1 MSGNEIALYRS
12 RLPGNIHVESTTLV
26 RHHTNNGPLP
36 LIETTSPAFLELASS
51 PSNRPHEQI
60 TLADEYSVQ
69 TSVEPSRA
77 TSPAASSVIAL
88 GSPSQRRPP
97 VSPESLPS
105 LPKYPGAWDSLSSS
119 SPENRKA
126 NSAYFTAAWGSPYAT
141 PSPRRLSWTLSNQP
155 SLNLPSRDNSPS
167 RGRGYTSVRGPGSFR
182 TTSTSSQ
189 VPRPLHGSIGR
200 SSVRDFS
207 GIQANSSFKQFTEDW
222 IDRYLSGQ
230 PRTERTNW
238 LSDDEGSEAPSFFTA
253 RNNFGDDPTEGW
265 LGLDEPNEED
275 LLRTPTAS
283 NSLSVRSRKG
293 LGKQLS
299 RTRQK
304 HLSTFSTATLRQED
318 VWGFAFGDEHP
329 STAMSV
335 IADTP
340 LPPAEHDSTIESPVE
355 KPLPLPPAE
364 NATPADS
371 NESNESIK
379 ADSTPRPPLVSQSS
393 SQRGRKKVAWRG
405 KTCLIA
411 VPTDDKRGSE
421 ESGYQLL
428 TKADV
433 EKRLQRWQ
441 DEGYHVDG
449 FDVFAPEQESF
460 SSQTGG
466 FSRLPFP
473 DETESHQDQA
483 SRNFSVRFPN
493 LGEWDAY
500 VQHLQEEKLR
510 ALGVFLD
517 DDPPAS
523 ESPAASMGAMTQ
535 MGIFPGHIT
544 SPPIPTSSAASN
556 PMFGS
561 HTFSPHFNQSTNPST
576 HAESL
581 ASPPPQFGGQH
592 SFYGMDANFVPGLP
606 YPYQPTPPVAG
617 TLTPQSLFNARQA
630 SFAGPGMPNLNS
642 IFSHVSPLNAD
653 DMFNQSSNGQR
664 DRTDS
669 IRDTSYQDSSN
680 KRQVRESRAATLILD
695 ESQLETEHF
704 QTSNVEIA
712 HPTPRGHSH
721 NLSETLQKGLDRYSQ
736 ADYHLEHSIQRQL
749 EDNESGLQNSRWAI
763 GADDVQPSP
772 AHAQFSVPDSFST
785 GHHRLFGEQQQQ
797 PMDIIQDADEIDTNP
812 SLAAS
817 PREPKLDMSHHPWHS
832 AKPSSGSFAAG
843 HKSKASLSGLN
854 VEAQEFNPT
863 GSFSTNAF
871 AFQGATPFQSNGFG
885 NGSMFSPTSSVFK
898 PSGSIG
904 SFNVA
909 APSFTPSSNDFNASS
924 ASFVPSASKGFTF
937 STASFN
943 ADAPAFNPGASV
955 TSNASDAPSHLKGS
969 IFGDIDFNQIS
980 KPSKSSKA
988 IPIVRPDDDHEEDQP
1003 IERGVPGTPPRQK
1016 RARRGAGEEDKD
1028 VEFAPLAEAAQ
1039 AQATA
1044 TASQTHKSAEGKENE
1059 VPEQDVLEVPVKS
1072 DSPDTKRRFVEDEAV
1087 AVEDTVEDFQE
1098 EKATPPVDT
1107 EPFPTVSDLNE
1118 VTSTAEPVVD
1128 ESTPKESKEEDIA
1141 PPASETAPEPV
1152 TEQPKA
1158 EIPKREPRKSIFSAF
1173 RSFTFR
1179 PSISEFVPIKS
1190 PSNEAKSPGPEP
1202 SPSPEPVKV
1211 QPEKPK
1217 TGLFASRYAVEEEEL
1232 NVTELA
1238 PINKQP
1244 EIAKG
1249 NDEITANG
1257 HDSPDEA
1264 ELNAIM
1270 DQLNGDDSDV
1280 GVERLS
1286 TPLPPQMTI
1295 ETPGGRSM
1303 EQTQLPHII
1312 RSDAPSPSPA
1322 RNFNQL
1328 LRGTPKIGSDLDV
1341 TQSHHSFPQQGFA
1354 SGAQSPV
1361 RQLLSTN
1368 EHISDWDDVISSG
1381 EDDKLVQRSK
1391 FFDRHVNALV
1401 SEVLA
1406 ERLGPL
1412 EQALSI
1418 IQNSVVS
1425 LHSQSAGRQSLTGR
1439 QADVEHS
1446 DADDED
1452 DEVNI
1457 PRSISPMSK
1466 RDRKLEKM
1474 KGAVLEALTAHG
1486 LGRQEVPPASAN
1498 FNVIQETLAELKA
1511 LTQQRQQPELPDI
1524 KGLVQEA
1531 LAVHA
1536 QANARK
1542 TPLSEAEEIGAESLK
1557 LQLDGVKS
1565 MLRMADER
1573 TEQEIKARRDAQE
1586 ALTEVQKMLGHA
1598 EGEVARYRQAAEKA
1612 EATVR
1617 ELKEERIPQLEK
1629 AQTRCD
1635 ALEKQQESWEMTLSE
1650 LSAKNIALEGTLDEY
1665 RLSHDFWKKKV
1676 AATEEE
1682 NKDLRSNITHL
1693 TARIEDSMRARQSLR
1708 GKFDKLQ
1715 DDMAN
1720 VTKDVT
1726 RDQANSR
1733 RKEEELTAKYES
1745 LRAAYDREVKLRE
1758 KLEIDIG
1765 ELEKSERE
1773 TAKLKFIFAQSQ
1785 QENHRL
1791 EELVASLRQESQEHQ
1806 NAASRFEREFNEARE
1821 SSRMEIQRTRTS
1833 MEADLDAANNQVNYI
1848 RAGLEAEISRLES
1861 QVENVR
1867 MDADT
1872 MKERYELLLEEA
1884 RENKA
1889 SAMAELAAA
1898 KDMAMEEQRKTHD
1911 RVLNDLRERHARA
1924 LHNASEDRQ
1933 RIEFHMNEKLD
1944 LSNEKVAHLQDRVAH
1959 LEEKLEIA
1967 KSAARAAAQ
1976 AAQAKGVVVPPP
1988 VQHHSSPSLSYSKDS
2003 SAPEKISP
2011 QALRESILVLQDQL
2025 QQRESRIEEL
2035 EQELSEVDK
2044 EAPNKIKE
2052 KDTEISWLRELLGV
2066 RVDDL
2071 QDIINNL
2078 SQPSFDQ
2085 NTVRDAAIRLR
2096 ANLQM
2101 QQQEK
2106 ERAMSGQA
2114 FPSLADIAASPRSLP
2129 LAAAAAWGNWRK
2141 GRESFTSESG
2151 ASQTPS
2157 KSTNAGGF
2165 LSGLLTPPSSNVR
2178 YTPKNMSAPP
2188 GPARLAGRRTASES
2202 RPLRGYNQPRSL
2214 SARQMD
2220 KLPVVHQEPI
2230 EPPTTPPLLRRSSYD
2245 HDAEQNSYDGSAL
2258 MDDVDSMIA
2267 ADSPEGARDDG
2278 LFARDE

>member
-1 MSGNEIALYRS
+1 MVLQ
-12 RLPGNIHVESTTLV
+12 
-26 RHHTNNGPLP
+26 
-36 LIETTSPAFLELASS
+36 TTSPAFLELASS
-51 PSNRPHEQI
+51 PSNRPHEQT
-60 TLADEYSVQ
+60 TLADGYSVQ

-77 TSPAASSVIAL
+77 TSPAASSVVAL
-88 GSPSQRRPP
+88 GSPSQRRQPA
-97 VSPESLPS
+97 SPESLPS

-155 SLNLPSRDNSPS
+155 SLNLPSRENSPS
-167 RGRGYTSVRGPGSFR
+167 RGRGYTSIRGPGSFR

-189 VPRPLHGSIGR
+189 VLRPIGSIGR
-200 SSVRDFS
+200 SSARDFS
-207 GIQANSSFKQFTEDW
+207 GTQGGSSFQQFTEDW

-275 LLRTPTAS
+275 LLRTPTAV

-299 RTRQK
+299 RSRQK

-329 STAMSV
+329 STAMSD

-340 LPPAEHDSTIESPVE
+340 LPSTEHDSTTESSTE
-355 KPLPLPPAE
+355 KPLPLPPSE
-364 NATPADS
+364 NATPIE
-371 NESNESIK
+371 NTESIK
-379 ADSTPRPPLVSQSS
+379 AEATPRPQLASQGS

-428 TKADV
+428 TKVDV
-433 EKRLQRWQ
+433 EKRLQRWL

-449 FDVFAPEQESF
+449 FDVFAPEQDSF

-466 FSRLPFP
+466 FSRLPYP
-473 DETESHQDQA
+473 DESESLQDKV
-483 SRNFSVRFPN
+483 SGNFGVRFPN

-517 DDPPAS
+517 DDPPAL
-523 ESPAASMGAMTQ
+523 ESPAASLGAMTQ

-630 SFAGPGMPNLNS
+630 SFAGTGPGGMPNLNS
-642 IFSHVSPLNAD
+642 IFSPVSPLNAD
-653 DMFNQSSNGQR
+653 EMFNQSSNGHR

-669 IRDTSYQDSSN
+669 IRDSSYQDPSSN

-704 QTSNVEIA
+704 QASNVEIA

-749 EDNESGLQNSRWAI
+749 EENEGDLQNSRWAI
-763 GADDVQPSP
+763 GEDDVQPSP

-797 PMDIIQDADEIDTNP
+797 PMDMIQDADEIDTNP
-812 SLAAS
+812 SLTAS

-832 AKPSSGSFAAG
+832 AKPSSGSFAAR

-863 GSFSTNAF
+863 GSFSTNVF
-871 AFQGATPFQSNGFG
+871 ASQGGASFQSNGY
-885 NGSMFSPTSSVFK
+885 GSGSIFSPTSSVFQ
-898 PSGSIG
+898 PGSSIG
-904 SFNVA
+904 GFNVG

-924 ASFVPSASKGFTF
+924 NSFVPSASKGFTF

-943 ADAPAFNPGASV
+943 ADAPTFNPGASV

-969 IFGDIDFNQIS
+969 IFGDIDFNQMN
-980 KPSKSSKA
+980 KPNKSSKA
-988 IPIVRPDDDHEEDQP
+988 IPIVRPDDDHEEVVM
-1003 IERGVPGTPPRQK
+1003 ERGAPGTPPRQK
-1016 RARRGAGEEDKD
+1016 RARRGADEEDED
-1028 VEFAPLAEAAQ
+1028 VDFAGLMPLAEATQ
-1039 AQATA
+1039 TQATA
-1044 TASQTHKSAEGKENE
+1044 VANQTYKSAEGKENE
-1059 VPEQDVLEVPVKS
+1059 VPEQDVLEVPVKPE
-1072 DSPDTKRRFVEDEAV
+1072 SPDTKRRFVEDDAV
-1087 AVEDTVEDFQE
+1087 AVEYTVETVKDIQE
-1098 EKATPPVDT
+1098 EKVIPPVDT
-1107 EPFPTVSDLNE
+1107 EPFPAVSDFNE
-1118 VTSTAEPVVD
+1118 VPDPADSVID
-1128 ESTPKESKEEDIA
+1128 KSTPTESKEEEIA
-1141 PPASETAPEPV
+1141 TPVSEAAPDPIA
-1152 TEQPKA
+1152 EQPNA
-1158 EIPKREPRKSIFSAF
+1158 EISKREPRKSIFSAF
-1173 RSFTFR
+1173 ARSFAFR
-1179 PSISEFVPIKS
+1179 PSISEYVPIKS
-1190 PSNEAKSPGPEP
+1190 PSNEAKSPSSEATPI
-1202 SPSPEPVKV
+1202 PEPVKA

-1238 PINKQP
+1238 PINSQP
-1244 EIAKG
+1244 EIANE
-1249 NDEITANG
+1249 NDEVAVNG
-1257 HDSPDEA
+1257 HDSPDED
-1264 ELNAIM
+1264 ELNAVM

-1295 ETPGGRSM
+1295 ETPVLRST

-1328 LRGTPKIGSDLDV
+1328 LRGTSKIGSDLDV
-1341 TQSHHSFPQQGFA
+1341 TQSHHSFPQRGFA

-1381 EDDKLVQRSK
+1381 EDEKLVQRSK

-1425 LHSQSAGRQSLTGR
+1425 LHSQSAGRQLLNGR

-1457 PRSISPMSK
+1457 PRSISPLSK

-1498 FNVIQETLAELKA
+1498 FNIIQETLAELKA
-1511 LTQQRQQPELPDI
+1511 LTQQRQQPDI
-1524 KGLVQEA
+1524 KTLVQEA

-1565 MLRMADER
+1565 MLRTADER
-1573 TEQEIKARRDAQE
+1573 TEQEIKARRDVQE

-1598 EGEVARYRQAAEKA
+1598 EGEVARYRQAAEQA
-1612 EATVR
+1612 EAAVR
-1617 ELKEERIPQLEK
+1617 ELKEDRIPQLEK

-1635 ALEKQQESWEMTLSE
+1635 ALEKQQESWEMTLAE

-1665 RLSHDFWKKKV
+1665 RVSHDFWKKKV
-1676 AATEEE
+1676 ATTEDE
-1682 NKDLRSNITHL
+1682 NKDLRSNIGHL
-1693 TARIEDSMRARQSLR
+1693 TVRIEDSMRARQSLR

-1726 RDQANSR
+1726 RDQANAR

-1791 EELVASLRQESQEHQ
+1791 EELVASLRQESQEHE

-1821 SSRMEIQRTRTS
+1821 SSRMEIQRARTS
-1833 MEADLDAANNQVNYI
+1833 MEADLEAANNQVNYI
-1848 RAGLEAEISRLES
+1848 RAGLEAEINRLES

-1884 RENKA
+1884 RENKD
-1889 SAMAELAAA
+1889 STIAELTAG

-1933 RIEFHMNEKLD
+1933 RIESYMKEKLD

-1976 AAQAKGVVVPPP
+1976 AAQAKGVVVSPP

-2035 EQELSEVDK
+2035 EEELSEVDK

-2052 KDTEISWLRELLGV
+2052 RDTEISWLRELLGV

-2151 ASQTPS
+2151 ATQTPS

-2202 RPLRGYNQPRSL
+2202 RPLRGYNQSRSL

-2220 KLPVVHQEPI
+2220 KLPVVHQEQI

-2245 HDAEQNSYDGSAL
+2245 HDAEQNSYDGSSL

-2267 ADSPEGARDDG
+2267 ADSPEGIRDDH
-2278 LFARDE
+2278 LFAHDE

>member
-1 MSGNEIALYRS
+1 M
-12 RLPGNIHVESTTLV
+12 
-26 RHHTNNGPLP
+26 
-36 LIETTSPAFLELASS
+36 
-51 PSNRPHEQI
+51 
-60 TLADEYSVQ
+60 
-69 TSVEPSRA
+69 
-77 TSPAASSVIAL
+77 

-97 VSPESLPS
+97 ASPESLPS

-167 RGRGYTSVRGPGSFR
+167 RGRGYTSVRGPASFR

-189 VPRPLHGSIGR
+189 VPRPIHGSIGR

-207 GIQANSSFKQFTEDW
+207 GAQASSSFKQFTEDW

-293 LGKQLS
+293 PGKQFS
-299 RTRQK
+299 RTRK

-329 STAMSV
+329 STAMSD
-335 IADTP
+335 IADAQ
-340 LPPAEHDSTIESPVE
+340 LPPAEHDSTTESSVE
-355 KPLPLPPAE
+355 KPLPLPPTG
-364 NATPADS
+364 NATPVD
-371 NESNESIK
+371 NHENLK
-379 ADSTPRPPLVSQSS
+379 AETTSRPPLISQSS
-393 SQRGRKKVAWRG
+393 SQRGRRKVAWRG

-421 ESGYQLL
+421 GSGYQLL
-428 TKADV
+428 SKADV
-433 EKRLQRWQ
+433 EKRLQKWL

-449 FDVFAPEQESF
+449 FDVFAPEHDSI

-473 DETESHQDQA
+473 DETESHQDQV

-523 ESPAASMGAMTQ
+523 ESPAASMGQMTQ
-535 MGIFPGHIT
+535 MGLFPGHII

-576 HAESL
+576 QTESL

-642 IFSHVSPLNAD
+642 IFSPVSPLNAD
-653 DMFNQSSNGQR
+653 DMFNQSSNAPR

-669 IRDTSYQDSSN
+669 IRDPSYQDSSN

-704 QTSNVEIA
+704 QASNVEIA

-736 ADYHLEHSIQRQL
+736 ADYHLENSIQRQL
-749 EDNESGLQNSRWAI
+749 EDNDGDLHNSRWAV

-863 GSFSTNAF
+863 GSFSTNTS

-885 NGSMFSPTSSVFK
+885 NGSVFSPTSSVFK

-937 STASFN
+937 SNASFN

-955 TSNASDAPSHLKGS
+955 TSNTSDAPNHLKGS
-969 IFGDIDFNQIS
+969 IFGDIDFTRIN

-988 IPIVRPDDDHEEDQP
+988 IPIVRPDDDEEEERP
-1003 IERGVPGTPPRQK
+1003 IEHGVPGTPPRQK

-1028 VEFAPLAEAAQ
+1028 VDFGGPTPLAEATQ

-1044 TASQTHKSAEGKENE
+1044 TANQAYKSAEGKENE
-1059 VPEQDVLEVPVKS
+1059 FPEQDAPGVPVKA
-1072 DSPDTKRRFVEDEAV
+1072 DIPDTKRRFVEDDAI
-1087 AVEDTVEDFQE
+1087 AVENTVEDRQ
-1098 EKATPPVDT
+1098 EKAAHSVDT
-1107 EPFPTVSDLNE
+1107 EPFPMVSDLNE
-1118 VTSTAEPVVD
+1118 VTDPPAEPIID
-1128 ESTPKESKEEDIA
+1128 ESAPRELTEENITTPV
-1141 PPASETAPEPV
+1141 SEAAPEPV
-1152 TEQPKA
+1152 TEHQNV
-1158 EIPKREPRKSIFSAF
+1158 EIPKREPRKSIFSAL
-1173 RSFTFR
+1173 RSFSFR

-1190 PSNEAKSPGPEP
+1190 PTNEAK
-1202 SPSPEPVKV
+1202 SPSPEPVKA

-1217 TGLFASRYAVEEEEL
+1217 TGLFASRYAVKEEEL

-1238 PINKQP
+1238 PINNPP
-1244 EIAKG
+1244 EMSKESVKDA
-1249 NDEITANG
+1249 ANG
-1257 HDSPDEA
+1257 HDSPDEE

-1295 ETPGGRSM
+1295 ETPGGRSV

-1322 RNFNQL
+1322 RDFNQL
-1328 LRGTPKIGSDLDV
+1328 LRGTSKIGPDLDV
-1341 TQSHHSFPQQGFA
+1341 SQSHHSFPQRGFA

-1381 EDDKLVQRSK
+1381 EDEKLVQRSK

-1425 LHSQSAGRQSLTGR
+1425 LHSQSAGRQSFTSR

-1457 PRSISPMSK
+1457 PRSISPLSK

-1486 LGRQEVPPASAN
+1486 LGRQEVPQSSAN
-1498 FNVIQETLAELKA
+1498 LNVIQETLAELKA
-1511 LTQQRQQPELPDI
+1511 LTQQRQQPELPDF
-1524 KGLVQEA
+1524 KALVQEA
-1531 LAVHA
+1531 LTVHA

-1565 MLRMADER
+1565 MLRTADER
-1573 TEQEIKARRDAQE
+1573 TEQEIKARRDVQE

-1598 EGEVARYRQAAEKA
+1598 EGEVARYRQAAEQA

-1617 ELKEERIPQLEK
+1617 ELQEEKIPQLEK
-1629 AQTRCD
+1629 AQIRCD
-1635 ALEKQQESWEMTLSE
+1635 ALERQQESWEMTLSE
-1650 LSAKNIALEGTLDEY
+1650 LSAKNIALEGTLDEH
-1665 RLSHDFWKKKV
+1665 RVSHDFWKNKF
-1676 AATEEE
+1676 ATTEEE
-1682 NKDLRSNITHL
+1682 NKDLRSRITHL

-1715 DDMAN
+1715 DDMVN

-1726 RDQANSR
+1726 RDQAISR

-1806 NAASRFEREFNEARE
+1806 NTASRFEREFNEARE

-1848 RAGLEAEISRLES
+1848 RAGLEAEINRLES
-1861 QVENVR
+1861 QLENVR

-1872 MKERYELLLEEA
+1872 TKERYELLLEEA

-1933 RIEFHMNEKLD
+1933 RIESHMNEKLD
-1944 LSNEKVAHLQDRVAH
+1944 LSNEKVTHLQDRVAH

-2003 SAPEKISP
+2003 SAPERISP

-2052 KDTEISWLRELLGV
+2052 RDTEISWLRELLGV

-2141 GRESFTSESG
+2141 GRDSFTSESG

-2157 KSTNAGGF
+2157 KSTNAGSF

-2220 KLPVVHQEPI
+2220 KLPVVHQESI

-2267 ADSPEGARDDG
+2267 ADSPEGVRDDG

>member
-1 MSGNEIALYRS
+1 MLAAIDDAEGKWELDDYKVATAFGSIFNQ
-12 RLPGNIHVESTTLV
+12 
-26 RHHTNNGPLP
+26 HHTNIDPLS
-36 LIETTSPAFLELASS
+36 LIETISPAFLELASS
-51 PSNRPHEQI
+51 PSNHSHEQI

-69 TSVEPSRA
+69 ASIEPSRA
-77 TSPAASSVIAL
+77 TSPAVSSVIAL

-97 VSPESLPS
+97 ASPESLPS

-155 SLNLPSRDNSPS
+155 SLNLPSRDSSPS
-167 RGRGYTSVRGPGSFR
+167 RGRGYTSIRGPGSFR

-189 VPRPLHGSIGR
+189 VPKPLHGSIGR
-200 SSVRDFS
+200 SSARDFS
-207 GIQANSSFKQFTEDW
+207 GVQPTSSFKEFTEDW

-265 LGLDEPNEED
+265 LGLDEPGEED

-293 LGKQLS
+293 LGKQLG
-299 RTRQK
+299 RNRQK

-329 STAMSV
+329 STAMSD
-335 IADTP
+335 IPGTP
-340 LPPAEHDSTIESPVE
+340 LPPAEHGSTTGSLE

-364 NATPADS
+364 NTSPVD
-371 NESNESIK
+371 NHESAK
-379 ADSTPRPPLVSQSS
+379 ADAPPRPQLVSQSS
-393 SQRGRKKVAWRG
+393 SQQVKRKVPWRN
-405 KTCLIA
+405 KACVIA

-421 ESGYQLL
+421 ESGYQIL

-433 EKRLQRWQ
+433 EKRMQRWV

-449 FDVFAPEQESF
+449 FDVFAPEQDLI

-473 DETESHQDQA
+473 DETESQQVQV
-483 SRNFSVRFPN
+483 SKNFSVRFPN

-517 DDPPAS
+517 DDPPVS

-535 MGIFPGHIT
+535 LGIFPGHIT

-556 PMFGS
+556 HLFGS
-561 HTFSPHFNQSTNPST
+561 QTFSPHFNQSTNPST

-592 SFYGMDANFVPGLP
+592 SFYGMDPNFVPGLP

-617 TLTPQSLFNARQA
+617 TLTPQSLFNARQP

-642 IFSHVSPLNAD
+642 IFSPVSPLNAD

-669 IRDTSYQDSSN
+669 IWDSSYQDSSN
-680 KRQVRESRAATLILD
+680 KRQVRESRAATLIMD

-704 QTSNVEIA
+704 QSSNVEIA

-749 EDNESGLQNSRWAI
+749 EDNEGDLQNSRWAI

-797 PMDIIQDADEIDTNP
+797 PMDMIQDADEIDTNP

-832 AKPSSGSFAAG
+832 AKPSSGSFAPG

-871 AFQGATPFQSNGFG
+871 AFQGAAPFQSNGFG
-885 NGSMFSPTSSVFK
+885 NGPMFSPTSSVFK

-924 ASFVPSASKGFTF
+924 TSFVPSASKGFTF

-955 TSNASDAPSHLKGS
+955 TSNASDAPSQLKGS
-969 IFGDIDFNQIS
+969 IFGDIDFNHIN
-980 KPSKSSKA
+980 KPSKTSKA
-988 IPIVRPDDDHEEDQP
+988 IPIVRPDDDHEEVP

-1016 RARRGAGEEDKD
+1016 RARRGPGEEEKD
-1028 VEFAPLAEAAQ
+1028 AEIAPLAEAAQ

-1044 TASQTHKSAEGKENE
+1044 TASQTRKSAEGKENGI
-1059 VPEQDVLEVPVKS
+1059 PEEDALEVPVKV
-1072 DSPDTKRRFVEDEAV
+1072 DSPDTKRRFVEDDVV
-1087 AVEDTVEDFQE
+1087 AVEATIRDIQE
-1098 EKATPPVDT
+1098 EKVTLPADT
-1107 EPFPTVSDLNE
+1107 EPFPTVSDVNE
-1118 VTSTAEPVVD
+1118 VIGTAEPIVD
-1128 ESTPKESKEEDIA
+1128 ESAPKESKEENVV
-1141 PPASETAPEPV
+1141 SEAAPEPV
-1152 TEQPKA
+1152 AEQPKA
-1158 EIPKREPRKSIFSAF
+1158 EIPKREPRKSIFSAIA

-1179 PSISEFVPIKS
+1179 PSVSDFVPPIKS

-1202 SPSPEPVKV
+1202 TPSPEPVKA
-1211 QPEKPK
+1211 QTEKPK

-1232 NVTELA
+1232 NVAELA
-1238 PINKQP
+1238 PINNQP
-1244 EIAKG
+1244 ETAKG
-1249 NDEITANG
+1249 NDEVAANA
-1257 HDSPDEA
+1257 HDSPDED
-1264 ELNAIM
+1264 ELNAVM

-1286 TPLPPQMTI
+1286 TPLPPQMII

-1303 EQTQLPHII
+1303 EQTRLPHVV
-1312 RSDAPSPSPA
+1312 RSEAPSPSPA

-1341 TQSHHSFPQQGFA
+1341 TQSQHSFPQRGFA

-1381 EDDKLVQRSK
+1381 EDEKLVQRSK
-1391 FFDRHVNALV
+1391 FFDRHINALV

-1425 LHSQSAGRQSLTGR
+1425 LHSQSAGRQSLASR

-1457 PRSISPMSK
+1457 PRSISPLSK

-1486 LGRQEVPPASAN
+1486 VGQPPASAN
-1498 FNVIQETLAELKA
+1498 FQVIQETLAELKA

-1524 KGLVQEA
+1524 KALVQEA

-1573 TEQEIKARRDAQE
+1573 TEQEIKARRDVQE

-1598 EGEVARYRQAAEKA
+1598 EGEVARYREAAEQA

-1617 ELKEERIPQLEK
+1617 EFREERLPQLEK
-1629 AQTRCD
+1629 TQARCE

-1650 LSAKNIALEGTLDEY
+1650 LSAKNIALESTLDEH
-1665 RLSHDFWKKKV
+1665 RVSHDFWKKKV
-1676 AATEEE
+1676 ATTEDE
-1682 NKDLRSNITHL
+1682 NKDLRSNIAHL

-1720 VTKDVT
+1720 LTKDVT
-1726 RDQANSR
+1726 RDQAKAR
-1733 RKEEELTAKYES
+1733 RKEEELIAKYES
-1745 LRAAYDREVKLRE
+1745 LHAAYDREVKLRE

-1773 TAKLKFIFAQSQ
+1773 AAKLKFIFAQSQ

-1848 RAGLEAEISRLES
+1848 RAGLEAEINRLES
-1861 QVENVR
+1861 QLENVR
-1867 MDADT
+1867 LDADT
-1872 MKERYELLLEEA
+1872 TKERYELLLEEA

-1911 RVLNDLRERHARA
+1911 RVINDLRERHARA

-1933 RIEFHMNEKLD
+1933 RIESYMNEKLD
-1944 LSNEKVAHLQDRVAH
+1944 LSNERVAHLQDRVAH

-1976 AAQAKGVVVPPP
+1976 AAQAKGVVVPP

-2003 SAPEKISP
+2003 SGPEKISP

-2157 KSTNAGGF
+2157 KSTNGGGF
-2165 LSGLLTPPSSNVR
+2165 LSGLLTPPSSNMR
-2178 YTPKNMSAPP
+2178 NTPKNTSAPP
-2188 GPARLAGRRTASES
+2188 GPTRLSGRRTASES

-2214 SARQMD
+2214 SARQKD

-2245 HDAEQNSYDGSAL
+2245 HDAEQNSYDSSAL

-2267 ADSPEGARDDG
+2267 ADSPEGAGDDR
-2278 LFARDE
+2278 LFVRDE

>member
-1 MSGNEIALYRS
+1 M
-12 RLPGNIHVESTTLV
+12 TLL
-26 RHHTNNGPLP
+26 RHYTNTLP
-36 LIETTSPAFLELASS
+36 LIESTSPAFLELASS

-77 TSPAASSVIAL
+77 ASPAASSVIAL
-88 GSPSQRRPP
+88 GSPSQHRLLA
-97 VSPESLPS
+97 SPESLPS

-141 PSPRRLSWTLSNQP
+141 PSPRRLSWTLSHQP

-189 VPRPLHGSIGR
+189 VPRPVHGSIGR

-207 GIQANSSFKQFTEDW
+207 GIQGGSSFKQFTEDW

-238 LSDDEGSEAPSFFTA
+238 LSDDEGSEAPSFITA

-265 LGLDEPNEED
+265 LGLDEPIEEE

-283 NSLSVRSRKG
+283 KSLSVRSRKG
-293 LGKQLS
+293 LGKQIS
-299 RTRQK
+299 RSRQK

-318 VWGFAFGDEHP
+318 VWGFAFGDENS
-329 STAMSV
+329 STAMSD

-340 LPPAEHDSTIESPVE
+340 VPPEEHDSTTESSVG

-364 NATPADS
+364 NATPV
-371 NESNESIK
+371 ESNESIK
-379 ADSTPRPPLVSQSS
+379 ADATPRPPLVSQSS
-393 SQRGRKKVAWRG
+393 SQRGRKKVTWRG

-428 TKADV
+428 SKVDV
-433 EKRLQRWQ
+433 EKRLQRWL

-449 FDVFAPEQESF
+449 FDVLAPEQDSV

-466 FSRLPFP
+466 FSRLPYP
-473 DETESHQDQA
+473 DGTDFQQDKE

-493 LGEWDAY
+493 RGEWDAY

-517 DDPPAS
+517 DDPPAT

-592 SFYGMDANFVPGLP
+592 AFYGMDANFVPGLP
-606 YPYQPTPPVAG
+606 YPYLPTPPVAG

-630 SFAGPGMPNLNS
+630 SFAGTGSVGMPNLNS
-642 IFSHVSPLNAD
+642 IFSPVSPLNAD
-653 DMFNQSSNGQR
+653 DMFIQSSNGQR

-669 IRDTSYQDSSN
+669 IRDSSYQDSSSN

-704 QTSNVEIA
+704 QASNVEIA

-749 EDNESGLQNSRWAI
+749 EEHEGDLQQSRWAI
-763 GADDVQPSP
+763 GEDDAQPSP

-843 HKSKASLSGLN
+843 HKSKVSLSGLN

-871 AFQGATPFQSNGFG
+871 AFQGEAPFQSKGFG
-885 NGSMFSPTSSVFK
+885 NGSTFSPTSSVFK

-924 ASFVPSASKGFTF
+924 TSFVPSASKGFTF

-955 TSNASDAPSHLKGS
+955 TSNASDAPSQLKGS
-969 IFGDIDFNQIS
+969 IFGDIDFNHIN
-980 KPSKSSKA
+980 KPNNSSKA
-988 IPIVRPDDDHEEDQP
+988 IPIVRPDDDNEDDV
-1003 IERGVPGTPPRQK
+1003 IERGAPGTPPRQK

-1028 VEFAPLAEAAQ
+1028 IEFAGPTPLAEATQ

-1044 TASQTHKSAEGKENE
+1044 TANQTHKSAGGKENE
-1059 VPEQDVLEVPVKS
+1059 IPEQDVLDVPVKP
-1072 DSPDTKRRFVEDEAV
+1072 DSPDNTKRRFVEDDAV
-1087 AVEDTVEDFQE
+1087 AVKDTAEDIQE

-1118 VTSTAEPVVD
+1118 VPGIADSVIDKSAPNEA
-1128 ESTPKESKEEDIA
+1128 KEEDVA
-1141 PPASETAPEPV
+1141 PPVSEAAPEPV
-1152 TEQPKA
+1152 AEQPKA

-1173 RSFTFR
+1173 ARSFTFR
-1179 PSISEFVPIKS
+1179 PSISEYVPIKSLSNEAKS
-1190 PSNEAKSPGPEP
+1190 PSNEAAP
-1202 SPSPEPVKV
+1202 SAEPVKA

-1238 PINKQP
+1238 PINNQP

-1249 NDEITANG
+1249 NDEVTANG
-1257 HDSPDEA
+1257 HDSPDED

-1295 ETPGGRSM
+1295 ETPGLRST

-1328 LRGTPKIGSDLDV
+1328 LRGTPKIVSDLDV
-1341 TQSHHSFPQQGFA
+1341 TQSHHSFPQRGFA

-1381 EDDKLVQRSK
+1381 EDEKLVQRSK

-1425 LHSQSAGRQSLTGR
+1425 LHSQSAGRQSLNGR

-1452 DEVNI
+1452 DEINI
-1457 PRSISPMSK
+1457 PRSISPLSK

-1524 KGLVQEA
+1524 KVLVQEA

-1565 MLRMADER
+1565 MLRTADER
-1573 TEQEIKARRDAQE
+1573 TEQEIKARRDVQE

-1598 EGEVARYRQAAEKA
+1598 EGEVSRYRQAAEQS

-1629 AQTRCD
+1629 AQTRRD
-1635 ALEKQQESWEMTLSE
+1635 ALEKQQESWEMTFSE
-1650 LSAKNIALEGTLDEY
+1650 LTVKNMALEGTLDEY
-1665 RLSHDFWKKKV
+1665 RVSHDFWKMKV
-1676 AATEEE
+1676 AATEDE
-1682 NKDLRSNITHL
+1682 NKDLRTNIAHL

-1715 DDMAN
+1715 DDIVN

-1726 RDQANSR
+1726 RDQANAR
-1733 RKEEELTAKYES
+1733 RKEEELTTKYES

-1791 EELVASLRQESQEHQ
+1791 EELVASVRQESQEHQ

-1833 MEADLDAANNQVNYI
+1833 MEADLEAANNQVNYI
-1848 RAGLEAEISRLES
+1848 RAGLEAEINRLES

-1889 SAMAELAAA
+1889 SAMAELAAT

-1933 RIEFHMNEKLD
+1933 RIESHMNEKLD
-1944 LSNEKVAHLQDRVAH
+1944 LGNEKVAHLQDRVAH

-1976 AAQAKGVVVPPP
+1976 AAQAKGVIVPPP

-2003 SAPEKISP
+2003 SGPEKISP

-2035 EQELSEVDK
+2035 EQELGEVDK

-2141 GRESFTSESG
+2141 GRDSFTSESG

-2157 KSTNAGGF
+2157 KSTNGGGF

-2178 YTPKNMSAPP
+2178 YTPKNLSAPP

-2202 RPLRGYNQPRSL
+2202 RPLRGYNQPGPL
-2214 SARQMD
+2214 SARQMG
-2220 KLPVVHQEPI
+2220 KLPVVHQELI

-2267 ADSPEGARDDG
+2267 ADSPEGTRDDG

>member
-1 MSGNEIALYRS
+1 MIRVA
-12 RLPGNIHVESTTLV
+12 TT
-26 RHHTNNGPLP
+26 
-36 LIETTSPAFLELASS
+36 TTSPAFLELASS

-60 TLADEYSVQ
+60 TLANESPVQ
-69 TSVEPSRA
+69 TSVPPSRA

-88 GSPSQRRPP
+88 GSLSQRQPP
-97 VSPESLPS
+97 ASPESLPS
-105 LPKYPGAWDSLSSS
+105 LPKYPGTWDSLSSS

-141 PSPRRLSWTLSNQP
+141 PSPRRLSLTLSHQP

-189 VPRPLHGSIGR
+189 VPRPLPGSVGP
-200 SSVRDFS
+200 SSTRDFS
-207 GIQANSSFKQFTEDW
+207 GTQGAFSFKQFTEDW
-222 IDRYLSGQ
+222 IDQYLSGQ

-265 LGLDEPNEED
+265 LGLDEPNDED
-275 LLRTPTAS
+275 PLRTPTAS
-283 NSLSVRSRKG
+283 NSLSSRSRKG
-293 LGKQLS
+293 FARGQLS

-329 STAMSV
+329 SAEMSD
-335 IADTP
+335 IADAP
-340 LPPAEHDSTIESPVE
+340 LPTAEHDSPAESSVE
-355 KPLPLPPAE
+355 KPLPLPPTDDATNIE
-364 NATPADS
+364 NA
-371 NESNESIK
+371 ESVATDANS
-379 ADSTPRPPLVSQSS
+379 RPPLLSQSS
-393 SQRGRKKVAWRG
+393 SQGGRAKVLWRKK
-405 KTCLIA
+405 TCVIA

-421 ESGYQLL
+421 EFGYRLL
-428 TKADV
+428 TKEDV

-441 DEGYHVDG
+441 DEGYHVEG
-449 FDVFAPEQESF
+449 FDVFAPEQDSL
-460 SSQTGG
+460 SSQNGG
-466 FSRLPFP
+466 FSRLPYP
-473 DETESHQDQA
+473 DETEPKQDKD
-483 SRNFSVRFPN
+483 SRKCAVRFPN
-493 LGEWDAY
+493 LGEWAVY
-500 VQHLQEEKLR
+500 VQQLQEEKLR

-517 DDPPAS
+517 DDPPVT
-523 ESPAASMGAMTQ
+523 ESPATSMVPMAP

-617 TLTPQSLFNARQA
+617 TLTPQSLFSARQA
-630 SFAGPGMPNLNS
+630 SFAGTGPGGMPNLNA
-642 IFSHVSPLNAD
+642 IFSPVSPLNAD
-653 DMFNQSSNGQR
+653 DMFNQSTNGQR

-669 IRDTSYQDSSN
+669 IRDSSYRDSSAN
-680 KRQVRESRAATLILD
+680 KRQVRESRAATLIMD
-695 ESQLETEHF
+695 ESQFETEHF
-704 QTSNVEIA
+704 QASNVEIA

-749 EDNESGLQNSRWAI
+749 EEPESDLQKSRWAI
-763 GADDVQPSP
+763 AEDEAQPSP
-772 AHAQFSVPDSFST
+772 AHAQFSIPDSFST

-797 PMDIIQDADEIDTNP
+797 PMGIIQDADEIDTNP

-832 AKPSSGSFAAG
+832 AKPSSGSFVAG

-863 GSFSTNAF
+863 AF
-871 AFQGATPFQSNGFG
+871 AFQGGASFQSNGLG
-885 NGSMFSPTSSVFK
+885 NGSVFSPTSSVFK

-904 SFNVA
+904 NYNVA
-909 APSFTPSSNDFNASS
+909 APSFTPTSNDFSASS
-924 ASFVPSASKGFTF
+924 TSFVPSASKGFTF

-943 ADAPAFNPGASV
+943 VDAPAFNPGASV
-955 TSNASDAPSHLKGS
+955 TSNASDAPSHHKGS
-969 IFGDIDFNQIS
+969 IFGDIDFNQVS
-980 KPSKSSKA
+980 KPKKESKA
-988 IPIVRPDDDHEEDQP
+988 IPIVRPDDEDFDGRKNEAV
-1003 IERGVPGTPPRQK
+1003 ERGVPGTPPRQK
-1016 RARRGAGEEDKD
+1016 RARRGAGEEDKAA
-1028 VEFAPLAEAAQ
+1028 EFAEPSPLAEATQ

-1044 TASQTHKSAEGKENE
+1044 TANQSHKSAEGKENE
-1059 VPEQDVLEVPVKS
+1059 APEQDELEIPTKPA
-1072 DSPDTKRRFVEDEAV
+1072 SPNTKRPFVEDDAASV
-1087 AVEDTVEDFQE
+1087 KDIAEDTNG
-1098 EKATPPVDT
+1098 KKTTPPVDT
-1107 EPFPTVSDLNE
+1107 EPFPSVPDDE
-1118 VTSTAEPVVD
+1118 IVEPTNLAID
-1128 ESTPKESKEEDIA
+1128 EKATKEMKEKDNA
-1141 PPASETAPEPV
+1141 PSVSETAPQPIS
-1152 TEQPKA
+1152 EQPKA
-1158 EIPKREPRKSIFSAF
+1158 ELPKREPRKSLFSAF

-1179 PSISEFVPIKS
+1179 PSISEFVPTKS
-1190 PSNEAKSPGPEP
+1190 PTTKSPTETT
-1202 SPSPEPVKV
+1202 STTEPVKA

-1217 TGLFASRYAVEEEEL
+1217 SGLFASRYAVAEEDL
-1232 NVTELA
+1232 KVTELA
-1238 PINKQP
+1238 SINHQSEKD
-1244 EIAKG
+1244 AKK
-1249 NDEITANG
+1249 NDEIAPSG
-1257 HDSPDEA
+1257 HDSPDED
-1264 ELNAIM
+1264 ELNAVM

-1280 GVERLS
+1280 GVERLN
-1286 TPLPPQMTI
+1286 TPLPPQLAV
-1295 ETPGGRSM
+1295 ETPAARSM
-1303 EQTQLPHII
+1303 EQTQLPQII

-1322 RNFNQL
+1322 RNFNHL
-1328 LRGTPKIGSDLDV
+1328 LRGAPKITSDLDV
-1341 TQSHHSFPQQGFA
+1341 NQSQHSFPQRGFA

-1361 RQLLSTN
+1361 RQLHSTN

-1381 EDDKLVQRSK
+1381 EDEKLVQRSK

-1425 LHSQSAGRQSLTGR
+1425 LHSQSTVRQSFNGR

-1452 DEVNI
+1452 DEVNN
-1457 PRSISPMSK
+1457 PRSISPLSK
-1466 RDRKLEKM
+1466 RDRRLEKM
-1474 KGAVLEALTAHG
+1474 KGAVLEALAAHG
-1486 LGRQEVPPASAN
+1486 FGRQEPNSSSAN
-1498 FNVIQETLAELKA
+1498 LDAIQETLVELKA

-1524 KGLVQEA
+1524 RGMVQEA
-1531 LAVHA
+1531 LAIHA
-1536 QANARK
+1536 QASARK

-1598 EGEVARYRQAAEKA
+1598 EGEVARYRQAAEQAEKA
-1612 EATVR
+1612 VR
-1617 ELKEERIPQLEK
+1617 ELQEEKIPQLEK
-1629 AQTRCD
+1629 AQTRCET
-1635 ALEKQQESWEMTLSE
+1635 LEKQQESWEMTFSE
-1650 LSAKNIALEGTLDEY
+1650 LSTKNIALEGTLDEY
-1665 RLSHDFWKKKV
+1665 RVSHDFWKKKV
-1676 AATEEE
+1676 AAIEDE
-1682 NKDLRSNITHL
+1682 NKDLQSTISHL
-1693 TARIEDSMRARQSLR
+1693 TARVEDSMRARQSLR

-1726 RDQANSR
+1726 RDQANAR

-1758 KLEIDIG
+1758 KLEIDIS

-1806 NAASRFEREFNEARE
+1806 NTAARFEREFNEARE

-1833 MEADLDAANNQVNYI
+1833 MEADLEAANNQVNYI
-1848 RAGLEAEISRLES
+1848 RAGLEAEINRLEG
-1861 QVENVR
+1861 QLENVR

-1884 RENKA
+1884 RENKD
-1889 SAMAELAAA
+1889 SAMTELAAA

-1933 RIEFHMNEKLD
+1933 RIESYMNEKLG

-1976 AAQAKGVVVPPP
+1976 AAQAKGVVVPPTA
-1988 VQHHSSPSLSYSKDS
+1988 QHHSSPSLSYSRDS
-2003 SAPEKISP
+2003 SVPEKISP

-2052 KDTEISWLRELLGV
+2052 RDTEISWLRELLGV

-2071 QDIINNL
+2071 QDIIATL

-2085 NTVRDAAIRLR
+2085 NAVRDAAIRLR

-2106 ERAMSGQA
+2106 DRAMSGQA

-2157 KSTNAGGF
+2157 KSTNGGF

-2178 YTPKNMSAPP
+2178 YTPKNLSAPP

-2202 RPLRGYNQPRSL
+2202 RPLRGYSQSSRSL

-2258 MDDVDSMIA
+2258 MDDGESMIA
-2267 ADSPEGARDDG
+2267 ADSPHGSRDG